1 MTERMEP
8 PAMLEGY
15 GVSLAY
21 NVLLDVVRS
30 VSLVI
35 DTEEADMRET
45 GVETGVDTDI
55 ATVRSHLLT
64 SSWCGLLS
72 AMALLLDAATEDAT
86 AENILKAICVFS
98 SLAARLHLPQLRDS
112 YITAVC
118 KASLPPHYTLSVLK
132 ATPSTQLVSS
142 SPPDDATDLSDY
154 RHQVVAV
161 GTPLP
166 TASLPPAAQQGPVM
180 LTAKNLQCMR
190 SILSI
195 CHCHGDLLGP
205 AWHIVLTTLQ
215 VRSCNVPFPL
225 TNKFF
230 SAPGLDSRPQAG
242 LGSRRSAE
250 AGSEQ

>member
-1 MTERMEP
+1 
-8 PAMLEGY
+8 MLEAY

-21 NVLLDVVRS
+21 NCLLDVVRS

-35 DTEEADMRET
+35 DTEEEGREAGDEA
-45 GVETGVDTDI
+45 GVTTDL
-55 ATVRSHLLT
+55 ATVRSQLLT

-98 SLAARLHLPQLRDS
+98 SLAARLELPQLRDS

-142 SPPDDATDLSDY
+142 SPSDDSSHDLSDY
-154 RHQVVAV
+154 RHQVTISTIFLLIKPSYQVVAV

-190 SILSI
+190 SIL
-195 CHCHGDLLGP
+195 
-205 AWHIVLTTLQ
+205 
-215 VRSCNVPFPL
+215 R
-225 TNKFF
+225 
-230 SAPGLDSRPQAG
+230 
-242 LGSRRSAE
+242 
-250 AGSEQ
+250 

>member
-1 MTERMEP
+1 MEP

-21 NVLLDVVRS
+21 NCLLDVVRS

-35 DTEEADMRET
+35 DTEEGGREADDEA
-45 GVETGVDTDI
+45 GVTTDL
-55 ATVRSHLLT
+55 ATVRSQLLT

-98 SLAARLHLPQLRDS
+98 SLAARLELPQLRDS

-142 SPPDDATDLSDY
+142 SPPDDSSHDLSDY
-154 RHQVVAV
+154 RHQVTISTIIFLLIKHHYQVVAV

-190 SILSI
+190 SIL
-195 CHCHGDLLGP
+195 
-205 AWHIVLTTLQ
+205 
-215 VRSCNVPFPL
+215 R
-225 TNKFF
+225 
-230 SAPGLDSRPQAG
+230 
-242 LGSRRSAE
+242 
-250 AGSEQ
+250 

>member
-1 MTERMEP
+1 
-8 PAMLEGY
+8 MLEGY

-21 NVLLDVVRS
+21 NCLLDVVRS

-35 DTEEADMRET
+35 DTEEEGREAGDEA
-45 GVETGVDTDI
+45 GVTTDL
-55 ATVRSHLLT
+55 ATVRSQLLT

-98 SLAARLHLPQLRDS
+98 SFAARLELPQLRDS

-142 SPPDDATDLSDY
+142 SPSDDSSHDLSDY
-154 RHQVVAV
+154 RHQVIIYLYSTIICLFIKPSYQVVAV

-190 SILSI
+190 SIL
-195 CHCHGDLLGP
+195 
-205 AWHIVLTTLQ
+205 
-215 VRSCNVPFPL
+215 R
-225 TNKFF
+225 
-230 SAPGLDSRPQAG
+230 
-242 LGSRRSAE
+242 
-250 AGSEQ
+250 